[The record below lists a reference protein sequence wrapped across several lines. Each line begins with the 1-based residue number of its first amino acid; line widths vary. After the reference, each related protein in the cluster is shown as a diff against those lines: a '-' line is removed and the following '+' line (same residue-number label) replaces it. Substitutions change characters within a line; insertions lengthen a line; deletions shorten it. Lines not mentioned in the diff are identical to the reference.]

1 MEIRGHRECQSC
13 GTRWSY
19 YETGEIRCPDCDS
32 VRSVAVGG
40 PRTHTASGAE
50 LDLTAVL
57 SAVDEESLREVA
69 GRAIDATSEY
79 LREVGFV
86 DAGELRPLD
95 ATYLSASEL
104 RRVAATVKRSMSVG
118 DGEELYFL
126 QLLEAAHEG
135 TRPEPSAV
143 HDSFHEERGLAV
155 AAAVH
160 GYLSDLRKVIDA
172 GDSDVARVCSTIT
185 ARRKRVQALD
195 GAVDPEEAERLVRA
209 TRELSAFLRDD
220 DEAALAR
227 AGSRFDSV

>member
-40 PRTHTASGAE
+40 ASTHTAGGAE
-50 LDLTAVL
+50 LDLTDVL
-57 SAVDEESLREVA
+57 AAVDEEPVRQVA
-69 GRAIDATSEY
+69 ERAVDATSEY
-79 LREVGFV
+79 LHAVGFV
-86 DAGELRPLD
+86 DAGELRALD
-95 ATYLSASEL
+95 DSYLSASEL
-104 RRVAATVKRSMSVG
+104 RRVAATLQRSLSVS

-135 TRPEPSAV
+135 RRPEPSDV
-143 HDSFHEERGLAV
+143 HESFHEERGLAV
-155 AAAVH
+155 AACVH

-172 GDSDVARVCSTIT
+172 GDSDVARVCSTVT
-185 ARRKRVQALD
+185 ARRKRIQALD

-209 TRELSAFLRDD
+209 TRELASFVRDD

-227 AGSRFDSV
+227 ASSRFDSA